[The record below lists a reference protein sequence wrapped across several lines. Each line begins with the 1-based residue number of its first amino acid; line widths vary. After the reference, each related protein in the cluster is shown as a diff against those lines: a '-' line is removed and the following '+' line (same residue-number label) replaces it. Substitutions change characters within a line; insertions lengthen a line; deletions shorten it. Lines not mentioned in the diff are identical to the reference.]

1 MKNAKVNDKFQEP
14 LFLAMELL
22 RAGVL
27 HNGRI
32 GTRAYS
38 GGPNF
43 TGGTEA
49 DKRSMLLV
57 MRVLSIVP
65 LVFTVRPSRHLSLGG
80 ERAREERELTQ
91 LVSPLQPGAWNGPLS
106 RELLVFN
113 SFLRATSRSMRNLLE
128 AIAVN
133 CLLRGDAQRSYADY
147 LGVAF
152 SLPFQ
157 ADTNTGMGIL
167 FKAFGD
173 TVCHMAGGI
182 EVVARTANGAGGA
195 SAAAT
200 KEEREAIQQSKDQV
214 LGLLQDA
221 FPNVKNVRAE
231 LERGFRFW
239 NLVRRRSPLSLSHS
253 SSSTL
258 SRLELTLLPLASRAR
273 RSCSPSALCASLR
286 AGRRSRP
293 SSPTA
298 SRRRTSG

>member
-1 MKNAKVNDKFQEP
+1 MKNSKVNDKFQEP

-22 RAGVL
+22 RSNML

-43 TGGTEA
+43 SGGTEG

-65 LVFTVRPSRHLSLGG
+65 LVFIVSFSSSSIAFSFVTQADA
-80 ERAREERELTQ
+80 ERDT
-91 LVSPLQPGAWNGPLS
+91 LQPGAWDGPLS

-113 SFLRATSRSMRNLLE
+113 SFIRATSRSMRNLLE

-133 CLLRGDAQRSYADY
+133 FLLRADAKRSYEDY

-157 ADTNTGMGIL
+157 TDTNTGMGIL
-167 FKAFGD
+167 FKAYGD
-173 TVCHMAGGI
+173 TVCHMTGGI
-182 EVVARTANGAGGA
+182 DGVSRAGSKEGTAEEKQ
-195 SAAAT
+195 SIKET
-200 KEEREAIQQSKDQV
+200 KEQV
-214 LGLLQDA
+214 LTLLQDA
-221 FPNVKNVRAE
+221 FPNVKNVKAE

-239 NLVRRRSPLSLSHS
+239 SLVRSSLV
-253 SSSTL
+253 
-258 SRLELTLLPLASRAR
+258 RFQA
-273 RSCSPSALCASLR
+273 C
-286 AGRRSRP
+286 GRY
-293 SSPTA
+293 
-298 SRRRTSG
+298 